1 MGTGTP
7 RYVRDIASLRISD
20 ADDAGGKGANLG
32 ELVAAE
38 LPVPPGFVLMRA
50 GYLDSMHAGGVD
62 AELSALHHEALVHVT
77 DTARLSELCRRMQHL
92 VAKAGVGQGVREQV
106 LSPTSSSEPIR
117 LWR

>member
-38 LPVPPGFVLMRA
+38 LPVPPG
-50 GYLDSMHAGGVD
+50 S
-62 AELSALHHEALVHVT
+62 
-77 DTARLSELCRRMQHL
+77 C
-92 VAKAGVGQGVREQV
+92 
-106 LSPTSSSEPIR
+106 
-117 LWR
+117 